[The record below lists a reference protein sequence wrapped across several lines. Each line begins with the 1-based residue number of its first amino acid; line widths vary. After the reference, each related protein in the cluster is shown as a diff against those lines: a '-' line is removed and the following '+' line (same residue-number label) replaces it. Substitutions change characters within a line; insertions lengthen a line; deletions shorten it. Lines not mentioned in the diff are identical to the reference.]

1 MATDLFTVAVWTRRG
16 LQRFLVLFFI
26 ELSTRQVALA
36 GIAQEA
42 KRRRREFLPENA
54 NRIHDRDPLFTA
66 EFLRALDAAGVK
78 SVKSPPRS
86 PHRNP
91 HAGRF
96 VRSIT
101 GPDDLVRGG
110 VAADGSSA
118 ATGPARAADAGHGD
132 SHRNS
137 GAGGVRGIW
146 DWVVWSVICNIRAA
160 FGNAGCGPKC
170 ALGRRREE
178 M

>member
-1 MATDLFTVAVWTRRG
+1 MVATDLFTVAVWTRRG

-54 NRIHDRDPLFTA
+54 NRIHDRDPLFAA

-91 HAGRF
+91 HARRF
-96 VRSIT
+96 VRSIKESWLDRMILFGEASRRT
-101 GPDDLVRGG
+101 AVG
-110 VAADGSSA
+110 ASA
-118 ATGPARAADAGHGD
+118 A
-132 SHRNS
+132 
-137 GAGGVRGIW
+137 
-146 DWVVWSVICNIRAA
+146 
-160 FGNAGCGPKC
+160 
-170 ALGRRREE
+170 
-178 M
+178 